1 MYDSKNKEIGI
12 SVPVELVKAS
22 LAIIADYFYTTHCI
36 KITQQQAVHTALYH
50 FACALPR
57 IGVKDIIK
65 VLPYSI
71 SSVDGMTSAKYL
83 FGVPTAIHKSYV
95 EYAAI
100 CKVDINNLATIA
112 IIYTAESFA
121 DCTDQISSI
130 NKLIKEPKPKR
141 KK

>member
-1 MYDSKNKEIGI
+1 MYDSNGEDISI

-22 LAIIADYFYTTHCI
+22 LAVIADYFFTTHYM

-65 VLPYSI
+65 VLLYSI
-71 SSVDGMTSAKYL
+71 SSVGGMTGAKYL
-83 FGVPTAIHKSYV
+83 FNVPTSIHKIYV

-112 IIYTAESFA
+112 VIYTAESFA
-121 DCTDQISSI
+121 DCTNQISSI
-130 NKLIKEPKPKR
+130 NKLIKEPNPKR